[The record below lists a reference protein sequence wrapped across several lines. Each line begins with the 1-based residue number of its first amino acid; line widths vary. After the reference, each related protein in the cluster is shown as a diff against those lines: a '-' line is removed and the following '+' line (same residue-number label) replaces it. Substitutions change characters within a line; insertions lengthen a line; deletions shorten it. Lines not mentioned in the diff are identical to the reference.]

1 MKVTVT
7 DIDSSAVA
15 AWRWNS
21 SEEHGYEAPALST
34 LDIEYRNGG
43 TYRYYAVSMA
53 AVETLLDPE
62 TSVGQYVATC
72 VKPRHAVSALG
83 NYVLTSPKV

>member
-15 AWRWNS
+15 AWRWTD
-21 SEEHGYEAPALST
+21 SEEHAYGMCST

-83 NYVLTSPKV
+83 DYVLTSSKV

>member
-1 MKVTVT
+1 MNVTVT

-15 AWRWNS
+15 AWRW
-21 SEEHGYEAPALST
+21 LSDGHDYKMLSA
-34 LDIEYRNGG
+34 LDIEYRNGA

-72 VKPRHAVSALG
+72 VKPRYAVKALG